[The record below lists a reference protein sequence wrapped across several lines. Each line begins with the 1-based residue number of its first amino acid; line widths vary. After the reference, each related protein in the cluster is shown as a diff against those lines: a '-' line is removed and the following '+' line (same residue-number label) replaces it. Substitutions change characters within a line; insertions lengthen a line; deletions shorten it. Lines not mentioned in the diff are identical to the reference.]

1 MGQRQWRIMATA
13 ILLVCGLGVGLY
25 FGYFARYG
33 HRDSLQ
39 TLTSSST
46 APHEVH
52 PLGSYELAQEVFDHR
67 CIECHS
73 CNTAPC
79 QLKLTSYEGLMRG
92 LTQIKVYDPARLSEI
107 PPTRLGVDAHG
118 EAGWRSHG
126 FYSVMQMESGSQSTM
141 LLDSLKSNI
150 GLMPVVHV
158 QDQNNC
164 PLNSND
170 LHQFYIQNPAAMMPY
185 GLPALSL
192 TERQALVS
200 WVTTG
205 QKEPLQSAPILNQ
218 NERASLMSWQN
229 MLNQRDLKSQL
240 VARYLFEHLYL
251 AHVHFSETGTNF
263 YRLVRSRTSCDAG
276 VDEIATRRPTDD
288 PGKYLAYCFQPLGE
302 TVVEKT
308 HLPYL
313 MDLVRL
319 SRMKSLFYAQDWTPK
334 SWPGYTDGSN
344 PFEVFES
351 IPALARY
358 QFLLEDAQFHVA
370 TFIKGPVCNGNGAV
384 NAIDEHFFV
393 LFMNPK
399 SDLQVLDRNFA
410 HQSAATLQLPRE
422 TGGGLN
428 LLFSGEVLLKYLG
441 YERDYKSLKEEA
453 RKHVFPR
460 GYGLLDIWDGNGTNN
475 NALLTV
481 FRHSENADV
490 VRGLQGG
497 MASSIFVLD
506 YALFERLVYNLAVD
520 YDVFGAVSHQLYT
533 RTYMGLIRREAE
545 DNLLNFLAPQARQS
559 LYERWEGWLP
569 KFQDEML
576 KFSPD
581 LNFPTRVAY
590 QGVKDLDQQF
600 VEKLVNERMSPA
612 ILGEHDFI
620 NVRYLNLQSETV
632 SDDSQTRTALTSLR
646 QISQV
651 PERVAQF
658 VQFMPD
664 SALLVVEENEKITS
678 VYTIIRNKAHATIG
692 KLFHEDSSRDVA
704 QDNLVFAR
712 GLATSYP
719 NYFYIVSPE
728 SLPLFV
734 QGLTKISSRGEFS
747 QFNVRWGIAR
757 QDDRFW
763 KFSDDLHA
771 FLKLQNPV
779 EFGYLDYSR
788 YEIWSNELP
797 R

>member
-1 MGQRQWRIMATA
+1 MVGWQRRIAATA
-13 ILLVCGLGVGLY
+13 VLLVCCLGVGLY
-25 FGYFARYG
+25 FSQLARDG
-33 HRDSLQ
+33 HRNLGQALS
-39 TLTSSST
+39 SSST
-46 APHEVH
+46 TPREVH
-52 PLGSYELAQEVFDHR
+52 PLGSYELAQDVFDHR

-79 QLKLTSYEGLMRG
+79 QLKLTSYAGLMRG

-118 EAGWRSHG
+118 EAEWRARG
-126 FYSVMQMESGSQSTM
+126 FYSVMQLESGLSRTM
-141 LLDSLKSNI
+141 LLDSIKANN
-150 GLMPVVHV
+150 GPMPAVHV
-158 QDQNNC
+158 QDQQNC
-164 PLNSND
+164 PLNSAD
-170 LHQFYIQNPAAMMPY
+170 LYKFHIQNPAAMMPY
-185 GLPALSL
+185 GLPALSGA
-192 TERQALVS
+192 ERQALAS
-200 WVTTG
+200 WVANQ
-205 QKEPLQSAPILNQ
+205 QKAPSPSVIVLNPA
-218 NERASLMSWQN
+218 ERASLVSWQN
-229 MLNQRDLKSQL
+229 TLNQRDLKSQL

-251 AHVHFSETGTNF
+251 AHVHFSETSTRF
-263 YRLVRSRTSCDAG
+263 YRLIRSRTHCDAG
-276 VDEIATRRPTDD
+276 PSEIATRRPTDD
-288 PGKYLAYCFQPLGE
+288 PGRFLAYCFEPMSE

-313 MDLVRL
+313 MDQARL
-319 SRMKSLFYAQDWTPK
+319 SRIKSFFYEQDWTLK
-334 SWPGYTDGSN
+334 NWPGYTDGSN

-399 SDLQVLDRNFA
+399 SDLQVLDRDFA

-428 LLFSGEVLLKYLG
+428 LLISGEMLLKYLG
-441 YERDYKSLKEEA
+441 FERDYKSLKEVA
-453 RKHVFPR
+453 RNRQFPM
-460 GYGLLDIWDGNGTNN
+460 GYGLLDIWDGNGSNN

-545 DNLLNFLAPQARQS
+545 DNLLNFLAPQARQA

-569 KFQDEML
+569 KLQDEIL

-581 LNFPTRVAY
+581 LHFPTRVAY
-590 QGVKDLDQQF
+590 RGAKDLDQQF
-600 VEKLVNERMSPA
+600 VEKLVNERVSPA
-612 ILGEHDFI
+612 ILGVHDFI
-620 NVRYLNLQSETV
+620 NVRFLDIPSKTV
-632 SDDSQTRTALTSLR
+632 LDDSKTRTALTALR

-651 PERVAQF
+651 PARAAPF

-664 SALLVVEENEKITS
+664 SALLVVQENEKISS
-678 VYTIIRNKAHATIG
+678 VYTVIRNKAHATIG

-704 QDNLVFAR
+704 RDNLVFVR
-712 GLATSYP
+712 GLATSFP
-719 NYFYIVSPE
+719 NYFYVVSPE

-734 QGLTKISSRGEFS
+734 QGLTKIASRAEFS
-747 QFNVRWGIAR
+747 QFNGRWGIAR
-757 QDDRFW
+757 HDERFW

-771 FLKLQNPV
+771 YLKLQNPV

-788 YEIWSNELP
+788 YEVWSYEP
-797 R
+797 PK